1 MKLDVNP
8 KLLQALQGDVDARQL
23 MSEAKFF
30 ESYSRWDDKLGRYE
44 TWEEAVHRVMEM
56 HRTFYK
62 DKMSDELSKLMDEV
76 EQAYKDK
83 LFLGS
88 QRALQFGGEQLLKNH
103 SKNFN
108 CTATYIDR
116 VEVFAQIFHLM
127 LSGCGVGFSVQY
139 RHIEKMPKI
148 KSRGDEVVIYVI
160 PDSIEG
166 WADACDVLLCSYFT
180 SGGNHPEYRGKKI
193 KFDYSHIRP
202 KGAHVSGGFKAPGP
216 DGLKIALERI
226 QTLINKALEEGRD
239 TLLTIELYDI
249 IMFISDAVISGGV
262 RRSATICLFSH
273 DDELMLNAKTGDW
286 WQNHGYRARSNNSA
300 VLLRGEVSKEEF
312 EHLMKSVK
320 DYGEPG
326 FIWVDDLDA
335 LFNPCC
341 VSGNTSVMTKE
352 GPKLAKDLVG
362 KQFIAIVDG
371 QEYLTNE
378 QGFWSTGEKQ
388 LYKLVLT
395 DGYNLELT
403 ADHRVLTKN
412 RGWVETK
419 DLTSDDSIVLN
430 EHTGYEWGNNDINE
444 DFEKAWLLGMLVGDG
459 TFDEETAILKFEHTK
474 RHLHIEATRILDKY
488 FKTTQKFGTESDRPI
503 ISLSS
508 KLLSELALEFDIK
521 RKNKDANHLLEE
533 QSSSFY
539 KGYLRGLFD
548 TDGSVQGNQLKGVSI
563 RLTQT
568 DLCILE
574 QAQRMLIRLGI
585 KSKIYKN
592 RRSSGQYLLPDGK
605 GGLKPYSC
613 LDVHELI
620 IANFSLVKFANIVGF
635 SNINK
640 LDKVNNLISKFKRM
654 PNKDKFF
661 SKIESIIPTNIE
673 EVFDVTVPGL
683 EAFDA
688 NGIYVHNCE
697 IGLYGY
703 TREGESGVAVCN
715 LAEINGMFSVSKEIF
730 LKQCKYASI
739 ICTLQAGY
747 TDFKYQSEATRKI
760 IEDEALIGVSITGWM
775 NNPEILFD
783 IDILDAG
790 VNEVAKWNEI
800 TAGLIDINIAARM
813 TTVKPAGNTSTLLGS
828 ASGIHGEHS
837 KYYLRHVQFNKETEI
852 AKLFMEHYPKMVEPS
867 VYSKNDIVVAFP
879 VTPKDGSI
887 FKKDLL
893 GTKQLDYVMKAQKY
907 WVAKGTRKERGI
919 QPWLVHNVSNTITV
933 DDWDKV
939 SDYIYDNRAD
949 LGGVSLLAA
958 SGDKAYTQA
967 PFTEV
972 IMLEDIVAKYGNSAL
987 FASGL
992 IEAGITAFNGDL
1004 WNAIATALGYG
1015 EKLTDSAVDL
1025 LKRDFVRRF
1034 NKFSHRFMP
1043 NHIDEVKDYI
1053 IHYDKYEYIENK
1065 ISNIKEEL
1073 NETMN
1078 DLLGNSSK
1086 YERLAGD
1093 MIRYVRE
1100 LEDIRPYLNSTKIN
1114 EHKQESMQ
1122 TCSDCLKDV
1131 YNLHKWINI
1140 TNSLKKE
1147 LKWEELLTEKK
1158 YTDVD
1163 TLAAQAC
1170 SGGACEVSFN

>member
-1 MKLDVNP
+1 MKIEINP
-8 KLLQALQGDVDARQL
+8 RLLQALQGDVDARQL

-30 ESYSRWDDKLGRYE
+30 ESYSRWDDNLGRYE
-44 TWEEAVHRVMEM
+44 TWDEAVHRVMEM

-62 DKMSDELSKLMDEV
+62 DKMTDELSGLMDEV

-116 VEVFAQIFHLM
+116 VEVFAEIFHLM

-148 KSRGDEVVIYVI
+148 KSRGDEVVTFVI

-166 WADACDVLLCSYFT
+166 WAESCDALVSSYFV
-180 SGGNHPEYRGKKI
+180 SGGRNPEYRGKKI
-193 KFDYSHIRP
+193 KFDYSLVRP
-202 KGAHVSGGFKAPGP
+202 KGALVSGGFKAPGP
-216 DGLKIALERI
+216 DGLRIALENI
-226 QTLINKALEEGRD
+226 QALINKALEEGRD
-239 TLLTIELYDI
+239 TLTSIELYDI

-262 RRSATICLFSH
+262 RRSATICMFTH
-273 DDELMLNAKTGDW
+273 TDELMLNAKTGDW
-286 WQNHGYRARSNNSA
+286 WNTNKQRSRSNNSA
-300 VLLRGEVSKEEF
+300 MLLRGSVTKEEF
-312 EHLMKSVK
+312 EHMMESVK

-341 VSGNTSVMTKE
+341 VTGDTLVMTNE
-352 GPKLAKDLVG
+352 GPKLVTDLLG
-362 KQFIAIVDG
+362 KQFTAIVNG
-371 QEYLTNE
+371 KEYLSTE
-378 QGFWSTGEKQ
+378 DGFWKTGTKQ
-388 LYKLVLT
+388 TYTMTLKNGIILHLT
-395 DGYNLELT
+395 N
-403 ADHRVLTKN
+403 DHRVLTLN
-412 RGWVETK
+412 RSWVELK
-419 DLTSDDSIVLN
+419 DLTINDEIIIHNHN
-430 EHTGYEWGNNDINE
+430 EYEWSN
-444 DFEKAWLLGMLVGDG
+444 
-459 TFDEETAILKFEHTK
+459 
-474 RHLHIEATRILDKY
+474 IEAKKYYENKMELLLETKETVLSNDKY
-488 FKTTQKFGTESDRPI
+488 
-503 ISLSS
+503 
-508 KLLSELALEFDIK
+508 
-521 RKNKDANHLLEE
+521 
-533 QSSSFY
+533 Y
-539 KGYLRGLFD
+539 
-548 TDGSVQGNQLKGVSI
+548 
-563 RLTQT
+563 
-568 DLCILE
+568 
-574 QAQRMLIRLGI
+574 
-585 KSKIYKN
+585 
-592 RRSSGQYLLPDGK
+592 
-605 GGLKPYSC
+605 
-613 LDVHELI
+613 
-620 IANFSLVKFANIVGF
+620 
-635 SNINK
+635 
-640 LDKVNNLISKFKRM
+640 
-654 PNKDKFF
+654 
-661 SKIESIIPTNIE
+661 SKIEAVELSSME
-673 EVFDVTVPGL
+673 DVYDVTIPGPN
-683 EAFDA
+683 AFDA

-703 TREGESGVAVCN
+703 TRDGESGISVCN
-715 LAEINGMFSVSKEIF
+715 LAEVNGMLSTSKEIF

-747 TDFKYQSEATRKI
+747 TDFKFQSEATRKI

-775 NNPEILFD
+775 NNPETLFD

-800 TAGLIDINIAARM
+800 TASLIDINIAARM

-828 ASGIHGEHS
+828 SSGIHGEHS

-867 VYSKNDIVVAFP
+867 VYSTNDIVVAFP
-879 VTPKDGSI
+879 VMPKEGSI

-893 GTKQLDYVMKAQKY
+893 GVKQLDYVVKAQKY
-907 WVAKGTRKERGI
+907 WVAKGTRKDRGI
-919 QPWLVHNVSNTITV
+919 KPWLVHNVSNTITV
-933 DDWDKV
+933 DDWDV
-939 SDYIYDNRAD
+939 VTDYIYDNRND

-958 SGDKAYTQA
+958 TGDKAYTQA

-972 IMLEDIVAKYGNSAL
+972 IMLEDIVAKYGDSAL

-992 IEAGITAFNGDL
+992 IEAGLTAFNGDL
-1004 WNAIATALGYG
+1004 WNAINTACGFG

-1043 NHIDEVKDYI
+1043 NHIEEVKDYI

-1065 ISNIKEEL
+1065 MSGIKEEL

-1078 DLLGNSSK
+1078 DLLGNSSR

-1114 EHKQESMQ
+1114 EHKQESVQ
-1122 TCSDCLKDV
+1122 LCSECLKDV

-1140 TNSLKKE
+1140 RNSLKKE

-1163 TLAAQAC
+1163 TIAAQAC
-1170 SGGACEVSFN
+1170 SGGACEIGQ